1 MTMNQI
7 ARTPKQIGAI
17 IQRQRRLKKLT
28 QFDLAQR
35 SGLRQEKIS
44 TIEAGRPGTRI
55 DTICALLAALDL
67 DITITP
73 RSKGSPKDIEA
84 IF

>member
-1 MTMNQI
+1 MNQI

-44 TIEAGRPGTRI
+44 TIESGRPGTRI

-67 DITITP
+67 DINITP

>member
-1 MTMNQI
+1 MNQI

-28 QFDLAQR
+28 QAGLAQLV
-35 SGLRQEKIS
+35 GLRQEKIS
-44 TIEAGRPGTRI
+44 TIEAGRPGTRVG
-55 DTICALLAALDL
+55 TICDLLAALDL
-67 DITITP
+67 DITIVP
-73 RSKGSPKDIEA
+73 RSKISAKDIEA

>member
-1 MTMNQI
+1 MNQI

>member
-1 MTMNQI
+1 MHQI

-28 QFDLAQR
+28 QTDLAELI
-35 SGLRQEKIS
+35 GLHQEKIS
-44 TIEAGRPGTRI
+44 TIEAGSPGTRI
-55 DTICALLAALDL
+55 DTICSLLAALDL

>member
-1 MTMNQI
+1 MNQI

-28 QFDLAQR
+28 QLDLAQR
-35 SGLRQEKIS
+35 TGLRQEKIS

-55 DTICALLAALDL
+55 DTICTLLAALDL
-67 DITITP
+67 DITITL

>member
-1 MTMNQI
+1 MNQV

-28 QFDLAQR
+28 QTGLAELVG
-35 SGLRQEKIS
+35 GLHQEKIS
-44 TIEAGRPGTRI
+44 TIEAGSPGTRI
-55 DTICALLAALDL
+55 ETICSLLAALDL
-67 DITITP
+67 DIIITV
-73 RSKGSPKDIEA
+73 RSKSSPKDVEA

>member
-1 MTMNQI
+1 MTQI

-28 QFDLAQR
+28 QLAVAER
-35 SGLRQEKIS
+35 IGLRQEKIS
-44 TIEAGRPGTRI
+44 KIEAGLPGTRI
-55 DTICALLAALDL
+55 ETICALLSALDL
-67 DITITP
+67 EITIAP
-73 RSKGSPKDIEA
+73 RSKGSPKDIED

>member
-1 MTMNQI
+1 MNQI

-17 IQRQRRLKKLT
+17 IQRQRRLKNLT
-28 QFDLAQR
+28 QTDLAER

-44 TIEAGRPGTRI
+44 MIEVGHTGTRI
-55 DTICALLAALDL
+55 ETICTLLAALDL

-73 RSKGSPKDIEA
+73 RRKGSAKDIED

>member
-1 MTMNQI
+1 MNQI

-35 SGLRQEKIS
+35 SGSRQEKIS